1 MTLPL
6 RTVSS
11 LHTAVSEIGLGCW
24 QLGAEWGP
32 VSDQRAQEV
41 LQAAHRAGVTF
52 FDTADVYG
60 KGLSER
66 RIANFLRSSGA
77 RPFVATKV
85 GRFPDPGFPGNFE
98 FEVMRRHVLA
108 SRERL
113 GVPILDL
120 VQLHCVP
127 PEHLHRGAVFA
138 HLRRL
143 RDEGVLRAWGASVE
157 SVAEAERCLQ
167 EPDCASLQ
175 LIVNVL
181 RQTPVVSGLLD
192 RCARQGVAVIVRLPL
207 ASGLLAGRMRADTK
221 FAPDDHRTFNRDGA
235 GFHVGETFAGLP
247 FAEALQIVDELRP
260 LLPAGVPMAQACM
273 RWLLDHPAVTVVI
286 PGATKPEQ
294 VLDNVASAA
303 LPPLGAAVHASLRAF
318 WQRRV
323 QPHVRGND

>member
-1 MTLPL
+1 MLF
-6 RTVSS
+6 RS
-11 LHTAVSEIGLGCW
+11 
-24 QLGAEWGP
+24 
-32 VSDQRAQEV
+32 
-41 LQAAHRAGVTF
+41 
-52 FDTADVYG
+52 
-60 KGLSER
+60 
-66 RIANFLRSSGA
+66 FLRGSGA

-98 FEVMRRHVLA
+98 FDVMRRHVLA

-113 GVPILDL
+113 GVDALDL

-127 PEHLHRGAVFA
+127 PEQLQRGVVFD

-167 EPDCASLQ
+167 ERDCASLQ

-181 RQTPVVSGLLD
+181 RQTPVASGLLD

-207 ASGLLAGRMRADTK
+207 ASGLLSGRMTAATK

-247 FAEALQIVDELRP
+247 FAEALRIVDELRP
-260 LLPAGVPMAQACM
+260 LLPKGVSMAQASM

-286 PGATKPEQ
+286 PGAIRPEQ
-294 VLDNVASAA
+294 VRENCAAAA
-303 LPPLGAAVHASLRAF
+303 LPPLTSELHTKLREF
-318 WQRRV
+318 WRQRV

>member
-1 MTLPL
+1 MTLPQRL
-6 RTVSS
+6 FGASGRKVG
-11 LHTAVSEIGLGCW
+11 AVGLGCW

-32 VSDQRAQEV
+32 VSDADAQAV
-41 LQAAHRAGVTF
+41 LQTAHDVGVTF

-60 KGLSER
+60 RGRSEQ
-66 RIANFLRSSGA
+66 RIASFLQRSGA
-77 RPFVATKV
+77 QPFVATKV

-98 FEVMRRHVLA
+98 HATMRRHVLA

-113 GVPILDL
+113 GVPVLDL
-120 VQLHCVP
+120 VQLHCLP
-127 PEHLHRGAVFA
+127 PDQLQRGEVFE

-143 RDEGVLRAWGASVE
+143 RAEGVLRAWGASVE

-181 RQTPVVSGLLD
+181 RQTPIASGLLD

-207 ASGLLAGRMRADTK
+207 ASGLLSGRMRADTK
-221 FAPDDHRTFNRDGA
+221 FAADDHRTFNRDGA

-247 FAEALQIVDELRP
+247 YGEALRIVEELRP
-260 LLPAGVPMAQACM
+260 LLPPQVSMAQACM

-286 PGATKPEQ
+286 PGATRPEQ
-294 VLDNVASAA
+294 VRENCAAGA
-303 LPPLGAAVHASLRAF
+303 LPPLDAAAHARLREF
-318 WQRRV
+318 WRVRV

>member
-1 MTLPL
+1 MTLPARIVPAL
-6 RTVSS
+6 RSP
-11 LHTAVSEIGLGCW
+11 VSEIGLGCW

-32 VSDQRAQEV
+32 VSDERAQQV

-66 RIANFLRSSGA
+66 RIATFLRSSGA

-113 GVPILDL
+113 GVPVLDL

-127 PEHLHRGAVFA
+127 PEQLQRGAVFG

-157 SVAEAERCLQ
+157 SVAEAQRCLQ

-175 LIVNVL
+175 LIFNVL

-207 ASGLLAGRMRADTK
+207 ASGLLSGRMRADTK

-247 FAEALQIVDELRP
+247 FAEALRIVEDLRP
-260 LLPAGVPMAQACM
+260 LLPTGVPMAQACI
-273 RWLLDHPAVTVVI
+273 RWILDHPSVTTII

-294 VLDNVASAA
+294 VLDNVAAAA
-303 LPPLGAAVHASLRAF
+303 LPPLGASAHAQLREF

-323 QPHVRGND
+323 HPHVRGND